1 MAVLCTIRG
10 LNFDRYRTFP
20 TKPMRNSCKT
30 DFSAYVFV
38 SSSKLCK
45 PLALPAN
52 FREPEKQ
59 NHTDKIKSASVV
71 CDISSVLFF
80 HCFSR
85 NGSRRIKEVVCD
97 ISSVASFLFVFFS
110 KNVSHQRNFHYL
122 NELSW
127 IRKSRKEMICII
139 SITLI

>member
-1 MAVLCTIRG
+1 MAVLCTIRE

-52 FREPEKQ
+52 FGEPEKQ

-97 ISSVASFLFVFFS
+97 ISSVASFLFVF
-110 KNVSHQRNFHYL
+110 QRMFL
-122 NELSW
+122 
-127 IRKSRKEMICII
+127 IKGIF
-139 SITLI
+139 IT